1 MGNIEDIKSTTDLA
15 TLFSSQPVK
24 NIALKDYVN
33 ITVVNKRTKSGAY
46 KQELRL
52 EIKKDKVSPLLE
64 KFSVMD
70 SPLGIFG
77 FGLSINEHGYRDE
90 ETVKCIKGIVVDGR
104 HRLLGATYSAILDIL
119 KYIDI
124 KKVSFNPRDLPKQ
137 ATEQFLASA
146 IEPIEVGVPSV
157 NIDESF
163 DDDYDLE
170 TLLIGYLDSMDKNKF
185 LYIPQVVR
193 KCYNIWFRNEE
204 RRKTDKSV
212 KKIALKSL
220 SDKNGINKSHLE
232 AYKWIKDQNNTDY
245 EEKLNLIL
253 NRGSMYIMNE
263 LKDTKVFV
271 KDIVPLANVL
281 KDNIKAKANA
291 LQLATSI
298 DNEIIT
304 PEEEP
309 IRHEEALVNFDGNGV
324 DTFTKNEV
332 QYIVDGKNRENIK
345 EVNRLKKEV
354 IEKDKR
360 IEQLEI
366 QVANFLKKS

>member
-1 MGNIEDIKSTTDLA
+1 MSNIKDIKSTTGLA
-15 TLFSSQPVK
+15 KLFISQPVK

-33 ITVVNKRTKSGAY
+33 ITVVNKRTRSSAY

-64 KFSVMD
+64 NFSVMD

-77 FGLSINEHGYRDE
+77 FGLSINEHGYRNE
-90 ETVKCIKGIVVDGR
+90 ETVKCVKGIVVDGR
-104 HRLLGATYSAILDIL
+104 HRLLGAAYSAILNSL
-119 KYIDI
+119 QYIDV
-124 KKVSFNPRDLPKQ
+124 KKESFNPRDLPMQ

-163 DDDYDLE
+163 EDDYDLE

-212 KKIALKSL
+212 KKIALKYL

-232 AYKWIKDQNNTDY
+232 AYKWIKDQDNTDY
-245 EEKLNLIL
+245 EEKLNMIL
-253 NRGSMYIMNE
+253 NRRSMSIMNE
-263 LKDTKVFV
+263 LTGTKAFV

-298 DNEIIT
+298 DDEIIT
-304 PEEEP
+304 PD
-309 IRHEEALVNFDGNGV
+309 EEALVNFDNNV
-324 DTFTKNEV
+324 VNIFTKNEV

-345 EVNRLKKEV
+345 EVNRLKKEL
-354 IEKDKR
+354 IEKNKR
-360 IEQLEI
+360 IELLEI

>member
-1 MGNIEDIKSTTDLA
+1 MSNIKDIKSTTDLA
-15 TLFSSQPVK
+15 KLFIAQPVK

-33 ITVVNKRTKSGAY
+33 ITVVNKRTRSSAY

-64 KFSVMD
+64 NFSVMD

-104 HRLLGATYSAILDIL
+104 HRLLGAAYSAILNSL
-119 KYIDI
+119 QYIDV
-124 KKVSFNPRDLPKQ
+124 KKESFNPRDLPMQ

-163 DDDYDLE
+163 EDDYDLE

-212 KKIALKSL
+212 KKIALKYL

-232 AYKWIKDQNNTDY
+232 AYKWIKDQDNTDY
-245 EEKLNLIL
+245 EEKLNMIL
-253 NRGSMYIMNE
+253 NRRSMSIMNE
-263 LKDTKVFV
+263 LTGTKAFV

-298 DNEIIT
+298 DDEIIT
-304 PEEEP
+304 PD
-309 IRHEEALVNFDGNGV
+309 EEALVNFDNNV
-324 DTFTKNEV
+324 VNIFTKNEV

-345 EVNRLKKEV
+345 EVNRLKKEL
-354 IEKDKR
+354 IEKNKR
-360 IEQLEI
+360 IELLEI